1 MIGSQMA
8 FQPNLSRLRA
18 LSLLVVVAIIA
29 GAGSAR
35 AQALMPHRASYVLSM
50 IKADGRSGIV
60 DVRGALIYEM
70 AEACDGWT
78 VSHRMRIQLTH
89 QSGREIAMETD
100 FSSWETKDGREFRF
114 ESSSLHNGKSIEH
127 ISGRAEL
134 KGPGKG
140 GEAIFSTPKKHR
152 LTLPPGTLFPVAHT
166 AVILKR
172 ALAGERLTWKLVFD
186 GTSDDGLYG
195 VNAFVGAPAEP
206 QSDSPVPL
214 YGERRSWPLKLAYF
228 THGKDTPEPLFELA
242 MRLNEVGISDDMVI
256 DYGRFSLNAKLKQV
270 EALPKPNC

>member
-1 MIGSQMA
+1 MA
-8 FQPNLSRLRA
+8 FQIDLPRLRA
-18 LSLLVVVAIIA
+18 LSLLVVVAIVA

-35 AQALMPHRASYVLSM
+35 AEALTPHRASYVLSM
-50 IKADGRSGIV
+50 KKASGSSGIIS
-60 DVRGALIYEM
+60 VRGALIYEM

-78 VSHRMRIQLTH
+78 VSHRMRIKVTH
-89 QSGREIAMETD
+89 RSGKDIAMETD

-114 ESSSLHNGKSIEH
+114 ESNSQHNGKSIEN

-140 GEAIFSTPKKHR
+140 GEAIFSAPKKRR
-152 LTLPPGTLFPVAHT
+152 LALPPGTLFPVAHT
-166 AVILKR
+166 VVILKR
-172 ALAGERLTWKLVFD
+172 AMAGNQLTWKLVFD

-206 QSDSPVPL
+206 KSDSPVPL
-214 YGERRSWPLKLAYF
+214 FGERRSWPLKLAYF
-228 THGKDTPEPLFELA
+228 SHGKDSPEPLFQSA

-270 EALPKPNC
+270 DALPKPNC